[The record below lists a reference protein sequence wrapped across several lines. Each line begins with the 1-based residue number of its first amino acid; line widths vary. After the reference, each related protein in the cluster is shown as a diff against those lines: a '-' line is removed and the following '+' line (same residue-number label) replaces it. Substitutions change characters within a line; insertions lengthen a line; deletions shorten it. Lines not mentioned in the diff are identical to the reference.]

1 MLNDALALL
10 VWKRMISVKRL
21 LSAIC
26 VAGSSM
32 GLLVAC
38 TQTENLTKPAAVA
51 SDTVEVQATVIA
63 VNRPEREVVLR
74 GEDGTTMGYVLDEN
88 VRNFDQINVGD
99 TVTAEYYEAVAI
111 AVEPASGKPRAEE
124 TGSMQRAPPGAKPG
138 ASSTR
143 VREITATVLDIDYAN
158 RLVTLQGPAGQTRKV
173 KVGPEVENFMSVKQ
187 GDQVV
192 VRHTEALAVAVT
204 E

>member
-1 MLNDALALL
+1 MNRTL
-10 VWKRMISVKRL
+10 SV
-21 LSAIC
+21 IC
-26 VAGSSM
+26 IVGFSM
-32 GLLVAC
+32 GMLMAC
-38 TQTENLTKPAAVA
+38 TQTENLAKPAAIA
-51 SDTVEVQATVIA
+51 SDTVETQATVIA
-63 VNRPEREVVLR
+63 INRHEREVVLR
-74 GEDGTTMGYVLDEN
+74 GEDGTTMGYVLDDS

-124 TGSMQRAPPGAKPG
+124 TGSMQRAPLGAKPG
-138 ASSTR
+138 ASTTR
-143 VREITATVLDIDYAN
+143 MREITATVLDIDYAN

-187 GDQVV
+187 GDQVL
-192 VRHTEALAVAVT
+192 VRHTEAMAVAVT